1 MMSHDGIGT
10 GKGGKHMPATGT
22 TTRLANLQEAI
33 DGMPDTGDA
42 ASHCNK
48 NLAHWR
54 PARRHVLLA
63 TFMVLLV
70 CQTFMTLDVIA
81 DVFYIDIYLPYFDH
95 TMLETVAVVAMGIGL
110 IVIGRITWEQ
120 FRQNR
125 HYREVVQT
133 ASGRLLETVNKTFD
147 QWGLTRS
154 EREVALLLMKGL
166 SVEEIARIRGA
177 KPGTI
182 KSQSNAI
189 YRKAGLKGR
198 SELAAWFMEDLLAG
212 EKLLGRKEAERSTSA
227 ASSA

>member
-1 MMSHDGIGT
+1 MPTRVAQTANPPEPMKASHRQR
-10 GKGGKHMPATGT
+10 P
-22 TTRLANLQEAI
+22 
-33 DGMPDTGDA
+33 DA
-42 ASHCNK
+42 ASM
-48 NLAHWR
+48 AHWR

-70 CQTFMTLDVIA
+70 CQAFMTLDVIA
-81 DVFYIDIYLPYFDH
+81 DVFYIDIYIPFFDH
-95 TMLETVAVVAMGIGL
+95 TLLETVAVVAMGIGL

-125 HYREVVQT
+125 HYRDVVQT
-133 ASGRLLETVNKTFD
+133 ASGRLLDTVQAKFD
-147 QWGLTRS
+147 EWKLTPS

-166 SVEEIARIRGA
+166 SVEEIASIRGA

-189 YRKAGLKGR
+189 YRKAGLKNR

-212 EKLLGRKEAERSTSA
+212 ERLLDAAPAPTRKA
-227 ASSA
+227 A